1 MLFVSKQR
9 KVESLLDD
17 YREKVLVCLKLF
29 EKSFR
34 EYCDTN
40 DRSVLK
46 QNYSE
51 VHKAE
56 SAADDIRREIEVMM
70 YSKALFPE
78 SRGDILGLLE
88 AMDRIPNQAESVI
101 GMLYNQHISIPSEY
115 KDQLFGLI
123 GICRRCVEVLVDGT
137 AKLFSDFT
145 NATVA
150 VGKVDELESEAD
162 YMEEAIIEHIF
173 AGAMDGFNKILLRDI
188 VRQIAAINDRAE
200 NTGDRIRLIV
210 AKRGV

>member
-1 MLFVSKQR
+1 MFFVSKQR

-17 YREKVLVCLKLF
+17 YREKVLTCLELF

-34 EYCDTN
+34 EYFDTN
-40 DRSVLK
+40 DREVLK
-46 QNYSE
+46 RNFSD

-101 GMLYNQHISIPSEY
+101 GMLYNQHICIPSEY

-188 VRQIAAINDRAE
+188 VRQIAAISDRAE